1 MIKLTEQNENL
12 PRYSFRPLNK
22 FMYKL
27 WLYIAIVWT
36 VTTLAIYFI
45 YFLIESTSEKF
56 NPDSEWVLLF
66 NVVYITLS
74 ILAVIIALAVSFTY
88 TRSMEFHIFANEAVV
103 KKGVINKTEKH
114 VPFRTITNISS
125 RYGLFD
131 RFFGIGTV
139 EIETAGKS
147 SASASAGPEEK
158 IEGIPN
164 FLEVRDLILDELR
177 KFRSQYATGTET
189 TEITASGS
197 DVPGE
202 ILNELRAI
210 KKLLANQ
217 S

>member
-1 MIKLTEQNENL
+1 MTVQKENE
-12 PRYSFRPLNK
+12 PRYSFRPLTN
-22 FMYKL
+22 FMFKL
-27 WLYIAIVWT
+27 WLYIGIVWAG
-36 VTTLAIYFI
+36 VTIVIYLI

-56 NPDSEWVLLF
+56 NPGSEWVFLL
-66 NVVYITLS
+66 NVLYITLS
-74 ILAVIIALAVSFTY
+74 LLAVIIALVVSFVY
-88 TRSMEFHIFANEAVV
+88 TRTMEFHIYANEVVV
-103 KKGVINKTEKH
+103 KKGVVNKTEKH

-147 SASASAGPEEK
+147 SASASSGPEEK

-164 FLEVRDLILDELR
+164 FLEVRDLVLDELR

-189 TEITASGS
+189 TEITSS
-197 DVPGE
+197 DSNVPGA
-202 ILNELRAI
+202 ILDELRAI

-217 S
+217 E